1 MLVSFAI
8 ENFRSFLDETVFSME
23 CESVSELQ
31 ELNTFVSGKWCL
43 LKSSFIYGKNAGG
56 KSNLLKGI
64 AKMRDILLH
73 SFDDSYRLQTDRFAF
88 KEGAEKRP
96 TKFEIEFLTEFS
108 GGPRKFR
115 YGFEIQ
121 GGSIHSEWLFITHER
136 ETRIFL
142 RESASKK
149 DIVITKK
156 YGELK
161 KFVEF
166 TNPNVL
172 FLSVINKI
180 GSVDLVNT
188 VFNYLRSLIIIDA
201 SRFPTSLTAAR
212 LYEDK
217 ALYEKT
223 VNFMREADQGISGL
237 EIRRE
242 EFEDVETYFKDITG
256 RRNDLEIDIT
266 QVHDG
271 RNGTSKFLSYDVFT
285 SHDMYNDDRSKKAKI
300 LCDLREFE
308 SEGTKKFFK
317 ILGPV
322 VDALTHGK
330 VILID
335 EIDSKLHPLLV
346 EALIDKFNS
355 ISENSKNAQM
365 ICNTHNP
372 LILESK
378 KVRRDQF
385 WFVDKNELGES
396 SLYRLTDFTNVR
408 KDLNLKKAYLLGQF
422 DGIPKMRF

>member
-96 TKFEIEFLTEFS
+96 TKFEIEFLTEFG

-121 GGSIHSEWLFITHER
+121 GGSIHSEWLFITRER

-142 RESASKK
+142 RESSSKK

-180 GSVDLVNT
+180 GSVDLVKT
-188 VFNYLRSLIIIDA
+188 VFDYFLSMIIIDA

-212 LYEDK
+212 LYKDK

-266 QVHDG
+266 QVHNG

-300 LCDLREFE
+300 FCDLREFE

-346 EALIDKFNS
+346 ETLIDKFNS

-422 DGIPKMRF
+422 DAIPKMRF